1 MRIEKSICPLTVLV
15 EEACLQC
22 VSREASV
29 RLQACRKEH
38 AYTAYREEHLS
49 AYNACRK
56 EHAYKGIER
65 SVNRGE

>member
-1 MRIEKSICPLTVLV
+1 MRIDRNLSAYN
-15 EEACLQC
+15 ACQ
-22 VSREASV
+22 
-29 RLQACRKEH
+29 KEH
-38 AYTAYREEHLS
+38 AYSAYREEHLS